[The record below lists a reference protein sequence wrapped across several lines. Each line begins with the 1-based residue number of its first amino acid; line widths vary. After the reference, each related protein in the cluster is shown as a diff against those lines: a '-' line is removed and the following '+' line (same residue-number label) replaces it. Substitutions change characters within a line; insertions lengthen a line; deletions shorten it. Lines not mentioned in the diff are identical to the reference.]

1 MYKLYTDKIEN
12 FECKLQLEGA
22 SLSKAFSRIILET
35 DDINLSFNGKIDDS
49 GKCIIPIKK
58 LRGLLDESIEGS
70 MKLEVIAEDV
80 YFQPWQSEFI
90 VETAKRINVEVISQ
104 KKNTISESKP
114 KLTVVNVPKKS
125 KPIKKIISKKPKN
138 PITEVVKI
146 LKKNGIDIYNISEHK
161 NKLLPM
167 LEKYGQKSGYKKG
180 KFIREIV
187 SKLAKT

>member
-35 DDINLSFNGKIDDS
+35 DDINLSFDGKIDDS

-58 LRGLLDESIEGS
+58 LRGLLDESIKGS

-80 YFQPWQSEFI
+80 YFQPWQSEFV

-104 KKNTISESKP
+104 NKQTISESKP
-114 KLTVVNVPKKS
+114 KLTVTNVPKKTT
-125 KPIKKIISKKPKN
+125 KKIITKKSRN
-138 PITEVVKI
+138 PINEVVKI

-167 LEKYGQKSGYKKG
+167 LEKYGNKAGYKKG

>member
-35 DDINLSFNGKIDDS
+35 DDINLSFDGKIDDS

-90 VETAKRINVEVISQ
+90 VETAKRINVEVVSQ
-104 KKNTISESKP
+104 NKNTISESKP
-114 KLTVVNVPKKS
+114 KLKVMGIPKKT
-125 KPIKKIISKKPKN
+125 KKIISKQPKN

-167 LEKYGQKSGYKKG
+167 LEKYGNKAGYKKG

>member
-35 DDINLSFNGKIDDS
+35 SDINLSFDGKIDDS
-49 GKCIIPIKK
+49 GQCIIPIKK
-58 LRGLLDESIEGS
+58 LRGLLDESIKGS

-80 YFQPWQSEFI
+80 YFQPWQSEFV

-104 KKNTISESKP
+104 NNNKATISESKP
-114 KLTVVNVPKKS
+114 KLTVMNVPKKS
-125 KPIKKIISKKPKN
+125 KKIISKQPTN

-167 LEKYGQKSGYKKG
+167 LEKYGNKAGYKKG

>member
-35 DDINLSFNGKIDDS
+35 DDINLSFDGKIDDS

-58 LRGLLDESIEGS
+58 LRGLLDESIKGS

-80 YFQPWQSEFI
+80 YFQPWQSEFV

-104 KKNTISESKP
+104 NNNKATISESKP
-114 KLTVVNVPKKS
+114 KLTVMNVPKKS
-125 KPIKKIISKKPKN
+125 KKIISKQPTN

-167 LEKYGQKSGYKKG
+167 LEKYGNKAGYKKG

>member
-22 SLSKAFSRIILET
+22 SLNKAFSRIILET
-35 DDINLSFNGKIDDS
+35 DDINLSFDGKIDDS

-58 LRGLLDESIEGS
+58 LRGLLDESIQGS

-104 KKNTISESKP
+104 NKNTISESKP
-114 KLTVVNVPKKS
+114 KLTVMNVPKKS
-125 KPIKKIISKKPKN
+125 KKIISKQPTN

-167 LEKYGQKSGYKKG
+167 LEKYGNKAGYKKG